1 MIGPNLQ
8 ILVLFHNNMIIQTS
22 SFENRN
28 DQMIRIWL
36 DLLVVLKKCAAHL
49 EGFATAHDLFHI
61 LLSLA
66 RLFSNNSSLTSRRWG
81 LFDLCKL
88 FI

>member
-1 MIGPNLQ
+1 
-8 ILVLFHNNMIIQTS
+8 MIIQTS

-61 LLSLA
+61 HLLDFSQTTPLLQVGGGVYLICANSL
-66 RLFSNNSSLTSRRWG
+66 SRRVW
-81 LFDLCKL
+81 LS
-88 FI
+88 FIFYPI